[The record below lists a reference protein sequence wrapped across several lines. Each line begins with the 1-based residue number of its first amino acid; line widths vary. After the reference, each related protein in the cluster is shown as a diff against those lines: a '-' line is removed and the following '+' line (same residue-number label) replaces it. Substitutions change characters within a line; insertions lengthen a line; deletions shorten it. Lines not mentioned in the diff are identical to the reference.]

1 MKSKLNYLSIVIFL
15 FMTMMPAECF
25 SQTNETEKRKLMSEM
40 DTFFPWVFVDTIN
53 IKNPIILN
61 IDNIGYLTDESVL
74 DWDNPKVVTSY
85 PQTFVTTVH
94 IWSTKVID
102 YWGQEMGP
110 WRSPQYASLF
120 KTSNVS
126 DEFGTVYEFNYIGKK
141 KGVEIYK
148 AEGENLLVAFFLV
161 RVWNLNK
168 SLNPLI
174 EFKDKVDPNYKH
186 REIKTRFKGMEYIQ
200 VAYPLKRL
208 E

>member
-1 MKSKLNYLSIVIFL
+1 MKSKLTYFYAIIIL
-15 FMTMMPAECF
+15 FMAMMPQDGF
-25 SQTNETEKRKLMSEM
+25 SQTTETKRQKLMSEI
-40 DTFFPWVFVDTIN
+40 DTFFPWVYVDTVN

-74 DWDNPKVVTSY
+74 DWDNPKAVTSY

-102 YWGQEMGP
+102 YWGPDLRP
-110 WRSPQYASLF
+110 WASPQYVSMF
-120 KTSNVS
+120 KNSKVT
-126 DEFGTVYEFNYIGKK
+126 DDYGTVYKFNYIGKK

-161 RVWNLNK
+161 RVWNLNE
-168 SLNPLI
+168 SLNP
-174 EFKDKVDPNYKH
+174 FVDFDGKVDPNYKH

-208 E
+208 